1 MEAFCQ
7 EGFKVKVNGTERL
20 WVPYGYEYRSLFPVI
35 VNLLVAVA
43 TLGVVAVASEQVIRR
58 LN

>member
-7 EGFKVKVNGTERL
+7 EGFKVEVNGTERL
-20 WVPYGYEYRSLFPVI
+20 WVPYGYGCASLFPVI